1 MPHQV
6 CQGVEVGER
15 QVGEERANLSAPLL
29 NCLKFDGMYKLLVER
44 QGAHWIRKLPEEK
57 LEQGSFN
64 SDWQCLDI
72 LFFKMKLNPP

>member
-15 QVGEERANLSAPLL
+15 ELGEEGADLSPPFLD
-29 NCLKFDGMYKLLVER
+29 CLKFDGKYKLLVEP

-57 LEQGSFN
+57 LEQGISQF
-64 SDWQCLDI
+64 
-72 LFFKMKLNPP
+72 